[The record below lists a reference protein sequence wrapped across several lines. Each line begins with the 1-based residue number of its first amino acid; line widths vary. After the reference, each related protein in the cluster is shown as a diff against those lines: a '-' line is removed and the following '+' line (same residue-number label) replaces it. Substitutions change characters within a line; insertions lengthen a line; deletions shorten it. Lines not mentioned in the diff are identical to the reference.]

1 MGEAT
6 RHSQPFLVVPRHG
19 TRARMQKR
27 CFTCTGVEGAEEL
40 PPYPPSPGVRVVRLD
55 MQVLQERQRPSRR
68 PTEMKRPRNQASHKT
83 ILLWV
88 DMQTKEIMKSSH
100 APSSLFQVGSSLVV
114 LEKPR
119 QEGAVQ
125 CNIFQ
130 RIDASMFETEVFEEW
145 EPAGL
150 GTYTMVSGGYEL
162 CAETQL
168 VKWGEVWDGRDQ
180 QWWHLALCHVR
191 LMGTSEQAL
200 SEESIQTR
208 GKCNL

>member
-27 CFTCTGVEGAEEL
+27 CFTCTAVEGAEEL
-40 PPYPPSPGVRVVRLD
+40 LPNPPSPGERVERLD
-55 MQVLQERQRPSRR
+55 MQVLQE
-68 PTEMKRPRNQASHKT
+68 RPRNQASHKT

-114 LEKPR
+114 LENPR